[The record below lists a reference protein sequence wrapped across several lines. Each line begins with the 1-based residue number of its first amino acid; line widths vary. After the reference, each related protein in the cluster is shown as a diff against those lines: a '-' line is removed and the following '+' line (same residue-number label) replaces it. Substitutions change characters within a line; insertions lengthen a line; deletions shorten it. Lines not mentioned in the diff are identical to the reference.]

1 MKETGGICVRTTP
14 NRGACGA
21 LLLAVCMSAFLI
33 ADAAGANAE
42 EGSGV
47 VHVVLCWLKEPRN
60 ADAAAEVIR
69 VSRQLRDIPGVLSLV
84 AGPPLPS
91 DRPLVDDSFD
101 VGIVMS
107 FANPETLAAYL
118 NHPEHV
124 RRVTEK
130 LQPLCGQIRI
140 HDIRY

>member
-1 MKETGGICVRTTP
+1 MSETGGIIVRTTP
-14 NRGACGA
+14 IRGACCA
-21 LLLAVCMSAFLI
+21 LPIAVCVFGLLSAE
-33 ADAAGANAE
+33 AARANAE
-42 EGSGV
+42 ESPGV
-47 VHVVLCWLKEPRN
+47 EHVVLCWLKEPGN

-69 VSRQLRDIPGVLSLV
+69 VSRELRHIPGVLSLV
-84 AGPPLPS
+84 AGPPLRS

-107 FANPETLAAYL
+107 FANPETLAAYI